1 MPVARIIASYSENEN
16 DTITLLCGV
25 DAENQI
31 RQGEWFG
38 VVKNDDGR
46 GDESNY
52 PFTLHIDYQKD
63 AFYLD
68 YGYDD
73 ADARQLQKPIFRP
86 VRWPR
91 KAFSPCSMKK
101 KAKSSATASTA
112 STCTTDGRCCKH
124 RPCRPAPRGFFIA

>member
-1 MPVARIIASYSENEN
+1 MPVARVIAHYSENTQ

-25 DAENQI
+25 DDDNQI

-52 PFTLHIDYQKD
+52 PFTLHVDYQRD

-73 ADARQLQKPIFRP
+73 VDARQLQNTDIHQRPLAEKGVFTIFDEEEGEE
-86 VRWPR
+86 
-91 KAFSPCSMKK
+91 FSYQITSVHLY
-101 KAKSSATASTA
+101 
-112 STCTTDGRCCKH
+112 D
-124 RPCRPAPRGFFIA
+124 

>member
-52 PFTLHIDYQKD
+52 PFTLHIDYQKMSSTSTTATTTPTRASCKTD
-63 AFYLD
+63 IS
-68 YGYDD
+68 
-73 ADARQLQKPIFRP
+73 ARPLAEK
-86 VRWPR
+86 
-91 KAFSPCSMKK
+91 
-101 KAKSSATASTA
+101 
-112 STCTTDGRCCKH
+112 
-124 RPCRPAPRGFFIA
+124 GFFTVFDEEEGEEFSYRINSIHLYD

>member
-1 MPVARIIASYSENEN
+1 MPVARIVASYTEHEQ

-25 DAENQI
+25 DDENQL

-52 PFTLHIDYQKD
+52 PFTLHVDYQKNS
-63 AFYLD
+63 FYLD

-73 ADARQLQKPIFRP
+73 ANDRQLQ
-86 VRWPR
+86 
-91 KAFSPCSMKK
+91 
-101 KAKSSATASTA
+101 
-112 STCTTDGRCCKH
+112 TTDIQQRALEENGQFTIFDEEEGEEFTYRIRTIH
-124 RPCRPAPRGFFIA
+124 LYD

>member
-1 MPVARIIASYSENEN
+1 M
-16 DTITLLCGV
+16 
-25 DAENQI
+25 
-31 RQGEWFG
+31 
-38 VVKNDDGR
+38 VKNDDGR

-63 AFYLD
+63 VFYLD

-91 KAFSPCSMKK
+91 RLFTVFDEEEGEEFSYRINSIHLY
-101 KAKSSATASTA
+101 
-112 STCTTDGRCCKH
+112 D
-124 RPCRPAPRGFFIA
+124 

>member
-63 AFYLD
+63 VFYLD

-73 ADARQLQKPIFRP
+73 ADARQLQKTDISARP
-86 VRWPR
+86 LAE
-91 KAFSPCSMKK
+91 K
-101 KAKSSATASTA
+101 
-112 STCTTDGRCCKH
+112 
-124 RPCRPAPRGFFIA
+124 GFFTVFDEEEDEEFSYRINSIHLYD

>member
-1 MPVARIIASYSENEN
+1 MPVARVIAHYSENTK

-25 DAENQI
+25 DDENQI

-52 PFTLHIDYQKD
+52 PFTLHVDYQQN

-73 ADARQLQKPIFRP
+73 VDARQLQNIDIHQRPLAEKGVFTIFDEEEDEEFTYQITS
-86 VRWPR
+86 VHLY
-91 KAFSPCSMKK
+91 
-101 KAKSSATASTA
+101 
-112 STCTTDGRCCKH
+112 D
-124 RPCRPAPRGFFIA
+124 

>member
-1 MPVARIIASYSENEN
+1 MPVARIVARYSENEK

-52 PFTLHIDYQKD
+52 PFTLHVDHQKGE
-63 AFYLD
+63 FFLD

-73 ADARQLQKPIFRP
+73 INSRQLQKTDIQLKPLVEKSFFTIFDEEEGEE
-86 VRWPR
+86 
-91 KAFSPCSMKK
+91 FSYKIVSIHLY
-101 KAKSSATASTA
+101 
-112 STCTTDGRCCKH
+112 D
-124 RPCRPAPRGFFIA
+124 

>member
-1 MPVARIIASYSENEN
+1 MPVARIVARYSENEK

-52 PFTLHIDYQKD
+52 PFTLHVDYQKGE
-63 AFYLD
+63 FFLD
-68 YGYDD
+68 YGFDD
-73 ADARQLQKPIFRP
+73 AESRQLQKTDIQLNPLVEKGYFTIFDEEEGEE
-86 VRWPR
+86 
-91 KAFSPCSMKK
+91 FSYKI
-101 KAKSSATASTA
+101 ASIHLY
-112 STCTTDGRCCKH
+112 D
-124 RPCRPAPRGFFIA
+124 

>member
-52 PFTLHIDYQKD
+52 PFTLYIDYQKD

-73 ADARQLQKPIFRP
+73 ADARQLQKTDISARP
-86 VRWPR
+86 LAE
-91 KAFSPCSMKK
+91 K
-101 KAKSSATASTA
+101 
-112 STCTTDGRCCKH
+112 
-124 RPCRPAPRGFFIA
+124 GFFTVFDEEEGEEFSYRINSIHLYD

>member
-25 DAENQI
+25 DAET
-31 RQGEWFG
+31 RSVRG
-38 VVKNDDGR
+38 VVRRGENDDGR

-63 AFYLD
+63 VFYLD

-91 KAFSPCSMKK
+91 KAF
-101 KAKSSATASTA
+101 
-112 STCTTDGRCCKH
+112 H
-124 RPCRPAPRGFFIA
+124 RVR